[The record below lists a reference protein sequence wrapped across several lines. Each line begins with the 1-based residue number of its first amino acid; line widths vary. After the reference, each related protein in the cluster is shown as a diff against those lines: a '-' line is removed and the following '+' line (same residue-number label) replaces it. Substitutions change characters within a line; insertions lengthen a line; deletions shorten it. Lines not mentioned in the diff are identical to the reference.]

1 MFGGGDP
8 AEMVCCDMS
17 GCDVY
22 ANIGPFWIP
31 RPTVEVDWVCCCSR
45 LELRIKS
52 RPVDIDAV
60 KGITRAWCFL
70 GG

>member
-1 MFGGGDP
+1 MM
-8 AEMVCCDMS
+8 ARCNMS

-31 RPTVEVDWVCCCSR
+31 GPTVEVDWVCCHSR
-45 LELRIKS
+45 LEPRIKS
-52 RPVDIDAV
+52 CPVDIDAI
-60 KGITRAWCFL
+60 KGITRAQCFS